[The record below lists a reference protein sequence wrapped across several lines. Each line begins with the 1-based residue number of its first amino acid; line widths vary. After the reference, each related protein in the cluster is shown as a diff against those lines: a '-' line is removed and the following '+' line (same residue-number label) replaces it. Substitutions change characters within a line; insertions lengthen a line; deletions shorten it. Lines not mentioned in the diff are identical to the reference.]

1 MVDQIEFVA
10 ARVLTFMFFFGLIGC
25 AFVVLASW
33 ISVGRDAFSKD
44 KPGDI

>member
-1 MVDQIEFVA
+1 MVDQIEFEA

-25 AFVVLASW
+25 ALVVFVSW
-33 ISVGRDAFSKD
+33 ISVGRAAFSKD